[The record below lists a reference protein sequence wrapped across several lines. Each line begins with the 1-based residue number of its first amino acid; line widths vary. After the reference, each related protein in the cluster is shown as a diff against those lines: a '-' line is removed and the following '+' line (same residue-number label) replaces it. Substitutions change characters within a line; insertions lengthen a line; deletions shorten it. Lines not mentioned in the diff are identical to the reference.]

1 MRKLLTISIVMLAVC
16 TQGVAQEPPDLVAIR
31 GAFAKAID
39 DHDVDAIVSH
49 FADDGVHDIAFIPAP
64 LVSPEQM
71 KAFWVDQ
78 FSGSPDWHTEEGRV
92 LTVGNIVVVE
102 HAAVGTDTGESSTGP
117 PTGLPWTWPHLD
129 IYEFEGE
136 KIKRLM
142 SYGDYASILI
152 QLGLAPAPEP
162 FELIPSFALPDP
174 EPTGLSPMEADVEH
188 MVRYNGQD
196 ITHYAKMFRSDAQI
210 FPSPLGMA
218 LDRNAWIAMDEMT
231 REGFSDGTTEVVR
244 RVDLGDGW
252 ILAEMILRSIH
263 TGTYLGVPASGN
275 MIDLR
280 GAYITHY
287 DDDGLITHHNIYWDN
302 LTLMTQMT
310 TAEWPLDGVWVKAV
324 PTPLGN
330 VIVTGVYTA
339 QDAAKTR
346 FSVDLKYVNALPLLI
361 DLYPDAEETKFAGGQ
376 VVKIA
381 RNKYEGTFLEYDT
394 KTVGP
399 GQTEIVGMGVISAT
413 FEIVAPDLIYG
424 GGTGSYY
431 MAAQDADQDGFPDE
445 GQEPV
450 LCLPW
455 GWTGKRLTAMPGCI
469 PTPMPQPGQ

>member
-1 MRKLLTISIVMLAVC
+1 
-16 TQGVAQEPPDLVAIR
+16 
-31 GAFAKAID
+31 
-39 DHDVDAIVSH
+39 
-49 FADDGVHDIAFIPAP
+49 
-64 LVSPEQM
+64 
-71 KAFWVDQ
+71 
-78 FSGSPDWHTEEGRV
+78 
-92 LTVGNIVVVE
+92 
-102 HAAVGTDTGESSTGP
+102 
-117 PTGLPWTWPHLD
+117 
-129 IYEFEGE
+129 
-136 KIKRLM
+136 
-142 SYGDYASILI
+142 
-152 QLGLAPAPEP
+152 
-162 FELIPSFALPDP
+162 
-174 EPTGLSPMEADVEH
+174 
-188 MVRYNGQD
+188 
-196 ITHYAKMFRSDAQI
+196 
-210 FPSPLGMA
+210 
-218 LDRNAWIAMDEMT
+218 MDEMT
-231 REGFSDGTTEVVR
+231 RDGFSDGTTEVVR

-287 DDDGLITHHNIYWDN
+287 DADGLITHHNIYWDN